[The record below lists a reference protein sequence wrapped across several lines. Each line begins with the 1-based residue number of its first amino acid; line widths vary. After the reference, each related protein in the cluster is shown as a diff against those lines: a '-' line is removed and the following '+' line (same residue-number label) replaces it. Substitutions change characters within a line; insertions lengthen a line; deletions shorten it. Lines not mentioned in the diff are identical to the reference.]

1 MLVRVWWEVGEG
13 GCGRRSGM
21 EGASE
26 GVVGGRGWKVLVRL
40 WWEVGEGRC

>member
-1 MLVRVWWEVGEG
+1 MGGKGEG
-13 GCGRRSGM
+13 ASEGVVGGKG

-26 GVVGGRGWKVLVRL
+26 GVVGGRGGKVLVRV